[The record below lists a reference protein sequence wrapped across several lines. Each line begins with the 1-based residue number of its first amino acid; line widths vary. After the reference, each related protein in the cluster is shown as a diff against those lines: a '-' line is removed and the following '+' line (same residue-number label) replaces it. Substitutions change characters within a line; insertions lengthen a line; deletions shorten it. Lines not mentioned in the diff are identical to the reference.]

1 MGSGLR
7 VGVYGGTFD
16 PVHYGHL
23 RIAEVIRET
32 HQLDKVLFVP
42 NQVSPF
48 KVGETT
54 TPGLIRAVLL
64 ERALEFNPAFQVWA
78 GELEQSG
85 PSFTVDTLRRL
96 KAELP
101 GAELFFLLGLD
112 AARDIPR
119 WKEPE
124 TLLTLARFIAV
135 TRPGT
140 TEEETREAIP
150 DGWEENID
158 FVSLPALDIS
168 STELRGLARTGR
180 SLRYLTPHS
189 VIEEINVRNLYRTG

>member
-1 MGSGLR
+1 LR
-7 VGVYGGTFD
+7 IGVYGGTFD

-23 RIAEVIRET
+23 RIAEVVRES
-32 HQLDKVLFVP
+32 HALESVLFVP

-48 KVGETT
+48 KVGETV
-54 TPGLIRAVLL
+54 TPGEVRAQLL
-64 ERALEFNPAFQVWA
+64 ERAIERNPAFSVWR
-78 GELEQSG
+78 GEIEREG
-85 PSFTVDTLRRL
+85 PSYTVETLRRL
-96 KAELP
+96 KAEQP
-101 GAELFFLLGLD
+101 DAVLFFLLGLD
-112 AARDIPR
+112 AAREIPR

-124 TLLTLARFIAV
+124 ALLKLARFVAV

-140 TEEETREAIP
+140 SEKECRDAIP

-168 STELRGLARTGR
+168 STELRGLAREGR

-189 VIEEINVRNLYRTG
+189 VIDEIQVRRLYR